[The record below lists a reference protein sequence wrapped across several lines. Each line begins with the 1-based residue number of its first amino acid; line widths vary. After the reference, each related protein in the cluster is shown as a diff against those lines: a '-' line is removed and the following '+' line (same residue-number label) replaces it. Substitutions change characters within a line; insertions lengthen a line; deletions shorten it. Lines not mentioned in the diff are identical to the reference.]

1 MAHGF
6 DDYRIYISAPGDL
19 EPDRLACYEALAEVN
34 ESIAMPAKLLLVG
47 IGLRDNNQIT
57 GSRSIVSDN
66 VRWSAFFIQLF
77 QDDWGPRDLFRKLF
91 LLAAECRDDASM
103 PMRDVVICL
112 KDAPDETSAEIL
124 AFRVELAGRKDVRV
138 LRYGSVDELK
148 EQLAVVCQA
157 WAHGL
162 ISSSPNNAATE
173 AQPS

>member
-6 DDYRIYISAPGDL
+6 DDYRVFVSAPGDL
-19 EPDRLACYEALAEVN
+19 EPDRQACYDILAEIN
-34 ESIAMPAKLLLVG
+34 ESTAMPAKLLLVAV
-47 IGLRDNNQIT
+47 GLRDNNQIT

-91 LLAAECRDDASM
+91 LLAAECRDDTLM
-103 PMRDVVICL
+103 PMRGMVICL

-124 AFRVELAGRKDVRV
+124 AFREELAGRKDMRV

-148 EQLAVVCQA
+148 EQLAEVCQA
-157 WAHGL
+157 WAREL
-162 ISSSPNNAATE
+162 IAAPKGAE
-173 AQPS
+173 AGAQPS